1 MKTPLWRTVAVLQ
14 MGMMSN
20 GSWCSSL
27 TNYLFH
33 PLWHSDRNLLLG
45 PVVHLAL
52 QPESSEG
59 RHSAFDNQEEAAR
72 NPLGH
77 WRFPEKDSWSIL
89 STNYEMTFNLKHI
102 PAGWK
107 YRSEL
112 AAVETSMP
120 SKSVTSHPDCKGRRR
135 HHQNT
140 PVKWTMDDD
149 NK

>member
-72 NPLGH
+72 NPLGR
-77 WRFPEKDSWSIL
+77 WRFSEKDSWSIL
-89 STNYEMTFNLKHI
+89 FTSYEMTFNIKHI

-107 YRSEL
+107 FRSEL
-112 AAVETSMP
+112 AAVETSMAKQIRNKSSWLQRAP
-120 SKSVTSHPDCKGRRR
+120 SSPPEHSGEVNNGRR
-135 HHQNT
+135 
-140 PVKWTMDDD
+140 
-149 NK
+149 